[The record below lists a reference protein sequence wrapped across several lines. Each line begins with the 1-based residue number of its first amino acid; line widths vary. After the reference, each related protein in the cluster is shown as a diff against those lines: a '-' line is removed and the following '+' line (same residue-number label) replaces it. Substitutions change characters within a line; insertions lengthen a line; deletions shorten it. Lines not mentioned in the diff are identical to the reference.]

1 MNTPNI
7 QSFWR
12 VALVLLAMLAVPA
25 LTLWAQEQ
33 GRKFGWTTQMFLEE
47 QMRLTEAPAPTPRR
61 APPLPPSREMARKPH
76 RLIASPDTVGGIA
89 YISCFIHLNDVN
101 DLTQVTAL
109 GVEVEET
116 FDGLDFITARVP
128 VKKLQSLAA
137 INNVT
142 SINVAQLMQP
152 YTDVARQKT
161 NADDIL
167 TRSDDAAA
175 QGINSKFDGAGVVLG
190 IIDTGIDFQH
200 IAFKD
205 KDGNSRIKMAYVYDG
220 TSAREYSTITATTPT
235 TDNNTMDHGTHT
247 ATTAGGSSVIVS
259 GGALTV
265 TDDHANATYGG
276 MAPAADLYL
285 AGFKNLSDT
294 YMMNALKK
302 MVAYADQQGKPL
314 VVSNSWGSGFGPH
327 DGTGEW
333 ADIVGQYFGDNHPGR
348 IILFAS
354 SNDAGHSKDNEG
366 GGFFVKKSE
375 ASSDNPLATILRS
388 ATYNDCDGGFL
399 YQDLISSVWSSKKLA
414 CRLYV
419 LDSSTGAVLKS
430 WTVTNSTSSF
440 SELNTY
446 YDGSLAIYIE
456 QTNGKHRLM
465 AYSNDGIRTKSY
477 SGTDSYKSKY
487 TLAMEVYPSSGS
499 AEVNMWAGN
508 YSYFTNH
515 LSTPGHTWMAGIDD
529 MCVSDEATIPD
540 AISVGAYVSKSSVT
554 NYRGSRYNYNSGTLG
569 DIATFSSYATAEQS
583 PTGET
588 YPWITAPGAQVVAG
602 VNHYHTASVDNS
614 SYFSSA
620 NASMLVVNDGTSPY
634 GVMQGTSMS
643 TPVAAGIVALWLQAA
658 RSVGKDLTV
667 NEVKNIMAQTAISD
681 SYTTG
686 SNASHFGHGK
696 IDALTGIHYILNTY
710 NSKVSVESISLNYT
724 ALTMN
729 SGDQLQL
736 TASVLPANATDKSV
750 SFTSSNEAVVTV
762 STSGL
767 LNALS
772 PGTAVITCT
781 ANDGSGIKA
790 SCEVS
795 VTINQYYPVPYFV
808 SVTCENDSPLQLRSN
823 DMLQLKATIGNR
835 GASGNISTMAVVL
848 SNDGSMSI
856 VQRNEEQSQPFASS
870 QEREISH
877 TLSLAGIPEGDY
889 YATVLFY
896 KDSDDE
902 DEAGWYYNRQWLIDI
917 HTGPASER
925 GDVNGDGEVNGTDL
939 VVLTNIILEV
949 SEDRPA
955 ADVNGDGEVNGTDF
969 VVLVNI
975 ILQRSNSRTGS
986 ATVGIEAPLRLK
998 MEKE

>member
-1 MNTPNI
+1 
-7 QSFWR
+7 
-12 VALVLLAMLAVPA
+12 MLAVPA

-47 QMRLTEAPAPTPRR
+47 QKRLTEASAPTPRR
-61 APPLPPSREMARKPH
+61 APSLPPGCVMTSKPV
-76 RLIASPDTVGGIA
+76 RLIASPDTVGGVA
-89 YISCFIHLNDVN
+89 YISCFIHLKDLN

-137 INNVT
+137 IDNVT

-175 QGINSKFDGAGVVLG
+175 QGIATKFDGAGVVLG

-205 KDGNSRIKMAYVYDG
+205 KDGNSRIKRAYVYDG
-220 TSAREYSTITATTPT
+220 TDGKEYAAITATTPS
-235 TDNNTMDHGTHT
+235 TDDNTQDHGTHT

-285 AGFKNLSDT
+285 AGVKNLSDT

-314 VVSNSWGSGFGPH
+314 VVSNSWGSHWGPH

-333 ADIVGQYFGDNHPGR
+333 TDLISQYFGDNHPGH
-348 IILFAS
+348 IILFSS
-354 SNDAGHSKDNEG
+354 SNQAGRSKDNEG

-375 ASSDNPLATILRS
+375 ANSASPLATILRS
-388 ATYNDCDGGFL
+388 ATYSNCDGGFS
-399 YQDLISSVWSSKKLA
+399 YQGAMASAWSTKELA

-419 LDSSTGAVLKS
+419 LDSSTGEVMTS
-430 WTVTNSTSSF
+430 WNVTNTTSSF
-440 SELNTY
+440 SGLSTY
-446 YDGSLAIYIE
+446 YGGSLTITIGPL
-456 QTNGKHRLM
+456 NGKYRLIIN
-465 AYSNDGIRTKSY
+465 SNDGLNTKSF
-477 SGTDSYKSKY
+477 SGESYYKSKY
-487 TLAMEVYPSSGS
+487 TLAVEVYPYSGS
-499 AEVNMWAGN
+499 ADVNMWGVGYN
-508 YSYFTNH
+508 YFTNH
-515 LSTPGHTWMAGIDD
+515 LTTTGHTWMAGTDD
-529 MCVSDEATIPD
+529 MTVSDQSTITD
-540 AISVGAYVSKSSVT
+540 VISVGAYVSKSSVT
-554 NYRGSRYNYNSGTLG
+554 NYQGRSYNYNAGTLG
-569 DIATFSSYATAEQS
+569 DIATFSGYATAEQS
-583 PTGET
+583 LTGEA

-602 VNHYHTASVDNS
+602 VNHYHTASVDKG

-681 SYTTG
+681 GYTTSG
-686 SNASHFGHGK
+686 PNASHFGHGK
-696 IDALTGIHYILNTY
+696 IDALAGIHYILNTY
-710 NSKVSVESISLNYT
+710 NSKVSVQSIGLNYT

-729 SGDQLQL
+729 SGDKLQL

-750 SFTSSNEAVVTV
+750 SFNSSNQAVVTV

-767 LNALS
+767 LTAMS

-781 ANDGSGIKA
+781 ANDGSGIGA

-795 VTINQYYPVPYFV
+795 VTINQNYPVPYFV

-848 SNDGSMSI
+848 TNDGSMSI

-877 TLSLAGIPEGDY
+877 TLSLAGVPEGDY

-902 DEAGWYYNRQWLIDI
+902 EEAGWYYNRQWLIDI

-939 VVLTNIILEV
+939 VVLANIILEV

-975 ILQRSNSRTGS
+975 ILQRSNSRTG
-986 ATVGIEAPLRLK
+986 TTTTGVEAPLRLK
-998 MEKE
+998 MEGE